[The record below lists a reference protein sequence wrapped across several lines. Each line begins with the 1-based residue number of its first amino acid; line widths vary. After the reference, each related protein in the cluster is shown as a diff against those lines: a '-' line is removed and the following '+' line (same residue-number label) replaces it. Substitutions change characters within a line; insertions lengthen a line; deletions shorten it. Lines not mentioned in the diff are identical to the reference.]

1 MKIKYNPKLRE
12 RAQEL
17 RNNATFTERILWKYL
32 KQRQL
37 KGYQFMRQKPIDNY
51 IVDFYCSKLNLVIE
65 VDGITHNGKQKYDK
79 SRESKLEE
87 LGFKVLRFDGHF
99 VLSNTNDVLEKITLE
114 ISKLEQ
120 QQPPNPLF

>member
-17 RNNATFTERILWKYL
+17 RKNATFTERILWKYL

-37 KGYQFMRQKPIDNY
+37 RGYQFMRQKPIDNY

-65 VDGITHNGKQKYDK
+65 IDGITHNGKQEYDK
-79 SRESKLEE
+79 SRELKLKA
-87 LGFKVLRFDGHF
+87 LGFKVLRFDGHYI
-99 VLSNTNDVLEKITLE
+99 LNNITDVLEIISNEIDKLKQTIT
-114 ISKLEQ
+114 
-120 QQPPNPLF
+120 P